1 MMPDFRCAVLYRIA
15 VVTEITFKGSQ
26 SGEQGRWD
34 RVEIPREG
42 ARQESLEGASPV
54 QLAGVAFSYLRWL
67 AASVSSAI
75 LRLK

>member
-1 MMPDFRCAVLYRIA
+1 MMPGFRRAVLYRIA
-15 VVTEITFKGSQ
+15 VLEEIRRREEISVTF
-26 SGEQGRWD
+26 GRF
-34 RVEIPREG
+34 RRNAG
-42 ARQESLEGASPV
+42 AGAKPGSLEGASPV